1 MRNQAILC
9 VDDETIILLS
19 LIQEL
24 KKAFGDKFLYE
35 KALNSNEALITIDEL
50 IDEGVKVILIISDW
64 LMPGIKGDEFIK
76 LVHERYP
83 DIKAVMITGNADST
97 MIDYLRSLDSILGV
111 LKKPWDHEE
120 LLSLIRAAVD

>member
-83 DIKAVMITGNADST
+83 EIKAVMITGNADST